1 MIRFLVNTAVYMA
14 AAAIGLL
21 VADVLLDDLSVTYP
35 IGFITAALIFGII
48 QALLTPFFEKVTR
61 ENASILTGGVGL
73 FSALI
78 ALFLTAMISDNLTV
92 NGVVGWF
99 VSALVIW
106 LASML
111 AGFILKIT
119 VAKKVIGEIRD

>member
-35 IGFITAALIFGII
+35 VGFITAALIFGII

-111 AGFILKIT
+111 AGFILKVT

>member
-21 VADVLLDDLSVTYP
+21 VADIAIDDLSVTYP
-35 IGFITAALIFGII
+35 VGFITAALLFGLM
-48 QALLTPFFEKVTR
+48 QAVLSPFFEKVTR

-73 FSALI
+73 FSALV
-78 ALFLTAMISDNLTV
+78 ALFLTATISDELTV
-92 NGVVGWF
+92 NGLATWF
-99 VSALVIW
+99 IAALVIW

-111 AGFILKIT
+111 AGFLLKVT
-119 VAKKVIGEIRD
+119 VAKKVIKEIRD